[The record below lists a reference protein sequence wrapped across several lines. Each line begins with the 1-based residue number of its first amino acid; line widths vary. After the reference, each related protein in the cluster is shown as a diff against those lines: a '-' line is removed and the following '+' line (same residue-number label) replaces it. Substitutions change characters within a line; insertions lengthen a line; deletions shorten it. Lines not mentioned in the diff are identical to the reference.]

1 MSTEVTPTSTSSHED
16 PGGAGW
22 EDPSLGSYRELLP
35 EGATRSF
42 FWIAGKVLRVSRNH
56 LLAYIHDPVSDQRR
70 AWMRRL
76 SDAGKRTDDQL
87 IVRSDLGRFSFLLL
101 GDPGEGDH
109 SQYAVVPSLLKSGE
123 NTEFAVICS
132 DVIYPAGDILE
143 YADKFH
149 RPYKEYPR
157 PIYAL
162 PGNHDWYDNLQGF
175 MYHFCGLVPPP
186 PRPRRRWYVYA
197 SPLE

>member
-76 SDAGKRTDDQL
+76 SDAASAPMINSSSAQTSGAS
-87 IVRSDLGRFSFLLL
+87 RSFS
-101 GDPGEGDH
+101 
-109 SQYAVVPSLLKSGE
+109 SA
-123 NTEFAVICS
+123 
-132 DVIYPAGDILE
+132 ILE
-143 YADKFH
+143 KETIRSTRWS
-149 RPYKEYPR
+149 RP
-157 PIYAL
+157 
-162 PGNHDWYDNLQGF
+162 
-175 MYHFCGLVPPP
+175 C
-186 PRPRRRWYVYA
+186 
-197 SPLE
+197 